1 MKTWYRLF
9 KREKKMLNSGNKIE
23 VSWVLSKI
31 CLCELTDLELWT
43 LFSTVGIMPIDIIYI
58 IIDFKKMLSALL
70 PILIAQVVFCIM
82 FLSVPFIGRLIVY
95 LNCSNMKQSTKIVL
109 KYQLLKKSKQ
119 DKSVILTH
127 SILLGYYAKPASL
140 N

>member
-1 MKTWYRLF
+1 
-9 KREKKMLNSGNKIE
+9 
-23 VSWVLSKI
+23 
-31 CLCELTDLELWT
+31 
-43 LFSTVGIMPIDIIYI
+43 
-58 IIDFKKMLSALL
+58 
-70 PILIAQVVFCIM
+70 M